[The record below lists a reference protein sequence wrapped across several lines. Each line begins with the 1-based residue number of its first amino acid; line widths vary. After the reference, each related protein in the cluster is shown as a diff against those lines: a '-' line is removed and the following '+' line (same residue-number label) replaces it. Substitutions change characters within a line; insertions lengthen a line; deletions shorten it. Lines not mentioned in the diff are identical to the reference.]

1 MHVRDSTSYRY
12 AHIPPCQ
19 RPEPLLPRLPR
30 TGAMPALLV
39 PVPASKRACPHGA
52 EARGLE
58 ALYGIRST
66 YSFVG
71 TKSWLLAGSK
81 MRVKSVGGRA
91 AAQPRE
97 GPRHGDHCCLVK
109 NMKKQNYAPGLRRTG
124 TTGPPEWAK
133 ASGARLWSGHQN
145 CALKAF
151 VAVRALV
158 HWACVRAGAHMP
170 CRLPTQ
176 RTGGA
181 TRGPARAPAPFDA
194 SALSWS

>member
-1 MHVRDSTSYRY
+1 MCGILLRTVTHTSHRASALSRCYHGYHAQAPCPPYSYRY
-12 AHIPPCQ
+12 RPRSAHALT
-19 RPEPLLPRLPR
+19 EPKH
-30 TGAMPALLV
+30 A
-39 PVPASKRACPHGA
+39 ASKHCTVYVVH
-52 EARGLE
+52 
-58 ALYGIRST
+58 
-66 YSFVG
+66 SFVG